1 MGRYPSDEMLER
13 FLNFISRHD
22 KFMKHIYT
30 ELLNYTPEKYIFSP
44 ICIRKKLKKEN
55 PTADINQEFKDAK
68 KYDTNIPPKNFN

>member
-1 MGRYPSDEMLER
+1 
-13 FLNFISRHD
+13 
-22 KFMKHIYT
+22 MKHIYT